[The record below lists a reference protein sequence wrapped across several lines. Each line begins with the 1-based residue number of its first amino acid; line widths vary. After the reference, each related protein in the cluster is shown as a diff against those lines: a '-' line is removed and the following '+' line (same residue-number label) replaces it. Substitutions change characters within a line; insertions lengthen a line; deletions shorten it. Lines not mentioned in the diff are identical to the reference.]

1 VEKDKV
7 RVDGLNQLPDPNA
20 FALTQIFLEH
30 STPDM
35 PVMIGRVVEEV
46 DSIVQE
52 VTAGNAG
59 WASTQQGDMAVRK
72 EVRLVLKDKGLHTVP
87 GLFDRAYEYIAEHY

>member
-1 VEKDKV
+1 M
-7 RVDGLNQLPDPNA
+7 
-20 FALTQIFLEH
+20 FALTQIFMEY

-35 PVMIGRVVEEV
+35 PVMIERVVEEV
-46 DSIVQE
+46 DSIVKE

-59 WASTQQGDMAVRK
+59 WASTQKGDMAVRK

>member
-1 VEKDKV
+1 M
-7 RVDGLNQLPDPNA
+7 PNK
-20 FALTQIFLEH
+20 
-30 STPDM
+30 
-35 PVMIGRVVEEV
+35 
-46 DSIVQE
+46 E

-59 WASTQQGDMAVRK
+59 WASTQKGDMAVRK